1 VRTNNRTDHVTLWF
15 KPTGYRPA
23 DVALK
28 YPVYKIEDVYHFNKY
43 DTAVSPAFGA
53 WCWVQLVMILLFI
66 SYLFGNIAL
75 INGLDKT
82 YIFWYGGFVFL
93 AVYALTDLM
102 DGNRYALIWEV
113 LKCGS
118 GIGIIVYQH
127 DWFGIN
133 SYYAAGSYLLIGYFA
148 VSLIIT
154 GWFSFG
160 RKIET
165 RMTRVVA
172 DQR

>member
-1 VRTNNRTDHVTLWF
+1 
-15 KPTGYRPA
+15 
-23 DVALK
+23 
-28 YPVYKIEDVYHFNKY
+28 
-43 DTAVSPAFGA
+43 
-53 WCWVQLVMILLFI
+53 MILLFI

-75 INGLDKT
+75 IKGIDKT

-93 AVYALTDLM
+93 CVYALTDLM
-102 DGNRYALIWEV
+102 DGSRYAIIWEIIKAG
-113 LKCGS
+113 L
-118 GIGIIVYQH
+118 GIGFIFYQQ
-127 DWFGIN
+127 DWFGLN
-133 SYYAAGSYLLIGYFA
+133 SYYALGSYLLIGYFA

-172 DQR
+172 DQH